1 MLAIIHAHT
10 TTQVPQENAVVIG
23 GSGYLG
29 KRLVKQLIV
38 DGHYHVHSLDLTIP
52 PETKRDPSVWSYIQT
67 DITNKQH
74 VMEALRDMDVVFH
87 TASLIPITVDITD
100 DNLHK
105 INVTGT
111 QNIIEA
117 CKVNNIKRLIYTSSS
132 CVVLGKNPN
141 KICENVEESESLP
154 DDPLNTY
161 VKTKGIAEKMVLDA
175 NNQNGVRTCALRL
188 AGILGGT
195 DNKLMDSFMSSCVIQ
210 FTGGESKISWIGVDS
225 AVDAHI
231 VADKRLREETSTN
244 DYYKGSTP
252 RGGNQIAGRAFNISI
267 TDQFKISELFQ
278 FFAEEN
284 GKLLIVLPLWIVKG
298 LVNINVYMYKKT
310 GIIPLFAYLSPA
322 CFEFLQTHFTVS
334 TERARKDLGWEEPRP
349 WREVIREL
357 IKEYKTESSLLRLKS

>member
-1 MLAIIHAHT
+1 M
-10 TTQVPQENAVVIG
+10 
-23 GSGYLG
+23 G
-29 KRLVKQLIV
+29 KRLVKQLI
-38 DGHYHVHSLDLTIP
+38 DNGHYHVHSLDLTIP
-52 PETKRDPSVWSYIQT
+52 PETKRDPSVQSYIQT

-74 VMEALRDMDVVFH
+74 VVGALRDVDVVFH

-100 DNLHK
+100 DDLHK
-105 INVTGT
+105 VNITGT

-132 CVVLGKNPN
+132 CVVLGKNPS

-175 NNQNGVRTCALRL
+175 NNQDHGVCTCALRL

-195 DNKLMDSFMSSCVIQ
+195 DSKLMDNFMSSCIVQ

-225 AVDAHI
+225 AANAHI
-231 VADKRLREETSTN
+231 VADKRLREETNTN
-244 DYYKGSTP
+244 DYRGH
-252 RGGNQIAGRAFNISI
+252 GGNQIAGRAFNISI
-267 TDQFKISELFQ
+267 TDQFRISELFQ

-284 GKLLIVLPLWIVKG
+284 GKPLIVLPLWIVKG
-298 LVNINVYMYKKT
+298 LVIINVYTYKKT

-349 WREVIREL
+349 WREVVREL
-357 IKEYKTESSLLRLKS
+357 IKEYKTESLLLKLKS